1 MKLCTIKQSETLL
14 VSLRIRYMEERYMIE
29 KNRNSTVDRDKS
41 QQAFQFEDEE
51 LRSTLEEYMRE
62 ENKNGSNFWNFSTI
76 VGLVM
81 VFVAMTVMVQSFL
94 EGTLGFSPGVDL
106 SNMVN
111 VLPFIGGGLI
121 ALVGFGFV
129 SSEKKKRKTK
139 VSKSGKHYGSSGD
152 DPIDAFLYPDGDKSK
167 KSSGIDDKSKSKSGE
182 KSFSSRYDSYAISQ
196 NKKLFKSRTDK
207 KLSGVCGGL
216 AKYFGISSTMVR
228 LIFAI
233 ATIFGY
239 GGMILIYLALAIA
252 LPKEPIDLLDD
263 F

>member
-1 MKLCTIKQSETLL
+1 
-14 VSLRIRYMEERYMIE
+14 MIE
-29 KNRNSTVDRDKS
+29 KNRNRTEETTKS
-41 QQAFQFEDEE
+41 QQAFQFEDED

-62 ENKNGSNFWNFSTI
+62 ESKNGSNFWNFSTI
-76 VGLVM
+76 TGLVM
-81 VFVAMTVMVQSFL
+81 VFVAMTVIVQSFL

-106 SNMVN
+106 SNVVN

-129 SSEKKKRKTK
+129 SSEKKKRKTT
-139 VSKSGKHYGSSGD
+139 VSKSGKQYSSSGD
-152 DPIDAFLYPDGDKSK
+152 DPIDSFLYPDGNKNK
-167 KSSGIDDKSKSKSGE
+167 KSSGMNNKTKSKTKSGE
-182 KSFSSRYDSYAISQ
+182 KSFSSRYDSYAMSQ

>member
-1 MKLCTIKQSETLL
+1 MED
-14 VSLRIRYMEERYMIE
+14 RYMKEKSRNRTEE
-29 KNRNSTVDRDKS
+29 STRP

-76 VGLVM
+76 TGLVM
-81 VFVAMTVMVQSFL
+81 VFVAMTVMVQTFL
-94 EGTLGFSPGVDL
+94 GGTFGFTSGVDL
-106 SNMVN
+106 SNVLN
-111 VLPFIGGGLI
+111 VLPLIGGGLI

-129 SSEKKKRKTK
+129 SSEKKKRKSVVTAK
-139 VSKSGKHYGSSGD
+139 GSKYQRTGD
-152 DPIDAFLYPDGDKSK
+152 DPIDAFLYPEGKKSDRSSSFREKTESKETGSK
-167 KSSGIDDKSKSKSGE
+167 KS
-182 KSFSSRYDSYAISQ
+182 FSAGYDSYAMAQ
-196 NKKLFKSRTDK
+196 NKRLFKSRTDK

>member
-1 MKLCTIKQSETLL
+1 MKS
-14 VSLRIRYMEERYMIE
+14 
-29 KNRNSTVDRDKS
+29 
-41 QQAFQFEDEE
+41 

-129 SSEKKKRKTK
+129 SSEKKKRKTT
-139 VSKSGKHYGSSGD
+139 VSKSGKQYSSSGD
-152 DPIDAFLYPDGDKSK
+152 DPIDSFLYPDGNKNK
-167 KSSGIDDKSKSKSGE
+167 KSSGMNIRPSPKPK
-182 KSFSSRYDSYAISQ
+182 
-196 NKKLFKSRTDK
+196 
-207 KLSGVCGGL
+207 V
-216 AKYFGISSTMVR
+216 VR
-228 LIFAI
+228 RAFHHDMTL
-233 ATIFGY
+233 
-239 GGMILIYLALAIA
+239 MQ
-252 LPKEPIDLLDD
+252 
-263 F
+263 